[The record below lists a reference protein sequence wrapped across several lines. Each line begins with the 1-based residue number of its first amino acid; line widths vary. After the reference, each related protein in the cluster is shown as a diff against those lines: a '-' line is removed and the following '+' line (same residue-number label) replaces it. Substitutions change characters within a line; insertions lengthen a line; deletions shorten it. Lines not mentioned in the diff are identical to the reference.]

1 MQMPSSTSAGP
12 LKDLK
17 VLELGHFVA
26 APFATRLLGDLGA
39 DVIKI
44 EPPGGDPVR
53 RWGEQVNGSSLWWS
67 MHGRNK
73 QSVALDLKAPTARD
87 IVLGLVA
94 DCDVLVENF
103 RPGHLAKLGLGLEQL
118 RKARPD
124 LIVAQISGYG
134 QDGPYSERP
143 AFGVIGEAVGGLRYL
158 TNKADPGGEPPVRV
172 GVSIGDSIAGLYA
185 AFGLMAALWAR
196 DRAKGGDGRPRS
208 VDIALTEAVLS
219 MMEGMLPEYGAL
231 GKIKQPTGSAIATA
245 APSNAYPTAD
255 GSWILIAANSEPL
268 FAKLAVLI
276 GQPAIA
282 GAPQYR
288 DNALRVKNAA
298 SLDALIAAW
307 TASRTAAALVAALE
321 GRARLA
327 ITTVARDRRSI
338 TLPDNFASGRGCL
351 MSKPGSVSIVEVGP
365 RDGFQPIVPFIPTAA
380 KIEMIRLLHEAGLR
394 RIEVGSFASARAVPQ
409 LADAPEIAAAVA
421 HMSGLDAQFL
431 APNQRCGERALEAGV
446 RSLAFVI
453 SASAA
458 HNHSN
463 VRREPMD
470 SANEFGRLLARL
482 PPGVKLRL
490 NIATAFDCPFGGPVA
505 PKDVLG
511 LIGAADGAPEMEL
524 CLCDTTGRASPSEV
538 ERLFAL
544 VRSQFPHLRKLAFH
558 GHDTYGLGLA
568 NVVAAWRSGV
578 EVFDAAVAGLGGCP
592 FAPGATGNVATEDL
606 AWMFARMG
614 VETGIDLELL
624 LVAAESAAALPGA
637 SPGGRARQALRAAR
651 EQLCSVR

>member
-1 MQMPSSTSAGP
+1 
-12 LKDLK
+12 
-17 VLELGHFVA
+17 
-26 APFATRLLGDLGA
+26 
-39 DVIKI
+39 
-44 EPPGGDPVR
+44 
-53 RWGEQVNGSSLWWS
+53 
-67 MHGRNK
+67 
-73 QSVALDLKAPTARD
+73 
-87 IVLGLVA
+87 
-94 DCDVLVENF
+94 
-103 RPGHLAKLGLGLEQL
+103 
-118 RKARPD
+118 
-124 LIVAQISGYG
+124 
-134 QDGPYSERP
+134 
-143 AFGVIGEAVGGLRYL
+143 
-158 TNKADPGGEPPVRV
+158 
-172 GVSIGDSIAGLYA
+172 
-185 AFGLMAALWAR
+185 
-196 DRAKGGDGRPRS
+196 
-208 VDIALTEAVLS
+208 
-219 MMEGMLPEYGAL
+219 
-231 GKIKQPTGSAIATA
+231 
-245 APSNAYPTAD
+245 
-255 GSWILIAANSEPL
+255 
-268 FAKLAVLI
+268 
-276 GQPAIA
+276 
-282 GAPQYR
+282 
-288 DNALRVKNAA
+288 
-298 SLDALIAAW
+298 
-307 TASRTAAALVAALE
+307 
-321 GRARLA
+321 
-327 ITTVARDRRSI
+327 
-338 TLPDNFASGRGCL
+338 

-365 RDGFQPIVPFIPTAA
+365 RDGSQPIVPFIPTAA

-463 VRREPMD
+463 VRREPMN
-470 SANEFGRLLARL
+470 SANEFRRLLARL

-511 LIGAADGAPEMEL
+511 LIGAADVAPEMEL

-651 EQLCSVR
+651 EQLCNVR